1 MNIFYTHIDIFEL
14 SRCWTAFF
22 EFIFFKI
29 LHFIITFYK
38 GRLLRMWNGKG
49 NIAQSA
55 KVQPSGIGDTVW
67 YYRTFFHS
75 REIKF

>member
-1 MNIFYTHIDIFEL
+1 MNIFYTHIDDIFERL
-14 SRCWTAFF
+14 NL
-22 EFIFFKI
+22 FFKI

-38 GRLLRMWNGKG
+38 GRLLLMWNGKG

-67 YYRTFFHS
+67 YYGTFFHS